1 MSLDEL
7 GPNVTDSSDED
18 DLSPDLSKKKATVK
32 F

>member
-18 DLSPDLSKKKATVK
+18 DLSPDLLNRKLP
-32 F
+32 